1 MVVLRDDCVRM
12 SDEHPSEVLGGL
24 RHTRPHRRSEK
35 RVARAAAGASS
46 TAAVKA
52 PKAAATAAPREVPP
66 ATATAAP
73 REVPPVA
80 ATAAPRAVPPATAT
94 RSATTP
100 IAAPRTTRRA
110 TPAAAPGATK
120 RATRSTSRVRQ
131 PAQPPGTPPAPS
143 RRRPTPAGGV
153 DLLGSA
159 VHVSAEL
166 AEIGISAGA
175 RALRGVVARL
185 PRP

>member
-1 MVVLRDDCVRM
+1 MAPTVVLRDDDPRM
-12 SDEHPSEVLGGL
+12 SDDRPSEVLGGL

-35 RVARAAAGASS
+35 RAAPAAADAASDMTSTAVTADIEATGAEVPSPPPDARPAPAARETRPAPSPTARAA
-46 TAAVKA
+46 
-52 PKAAATAAPREVPP
+52 RP
-66 ATATAAP
+66 A
-73 REVPPVA
+73 
-80 ATAAPRAVPPATAT
+80 
-94 RSATTP
+94 TP
-100 IAAPRTTRRA
+100 IAASRA
-110 TPAAAPGATK
+110 RPAAPAAAPGATK
-120 RATRSTSRVRQ
+120 RATRSPSRVRQ

-143 RRRPTPAGGV
+143 RRGPTPATGV

-159 VHVSAEL
+159 VHVTAEL